1 MLILNHEDLEGISL
15 LVAAYSRLFARGL
28 DYALQALY
36 LLAIL
41 KHLLMHGVYFFLL
54 FRNGPF
60 VLLLGDIVVLSIA
73 GELLDLL
80 LEGLVADVEILFLVL
95 QVFYILFAILLE

>member
-1 MLILNHEDLEGISL
+1 MLILNHEQLEGIPL

-28 DYALQALY
+28 DYALKALY

-41 KHLLMHGVYFFLL
+41 EQLLMHGVYFFLL
-54 FRNGPF
+54 LRDGPF

-80 LEGLVADVEILFLVL
+80 LEVLVVDVEVLFLVL